1 MNASPYI
8 IEFQKIGK
16 ENIGYLS
23 IASFEDE
30 LPFQIKRIFWTY
42 GTPSNVSRGRHAHY
56 ETEMIL
62 IALNGEI
69 NVKSTDRNGLE
80 TEFLLRNP
88 NQGLIIPKLCW
99 HEMFY
104 SIDAVQL
111 VMSSTLYD
119 EKDYI
124 RSLDLFKEITKK

>member
-69 NVKSTDRNGLE
+69 NVKSIDRNGLE